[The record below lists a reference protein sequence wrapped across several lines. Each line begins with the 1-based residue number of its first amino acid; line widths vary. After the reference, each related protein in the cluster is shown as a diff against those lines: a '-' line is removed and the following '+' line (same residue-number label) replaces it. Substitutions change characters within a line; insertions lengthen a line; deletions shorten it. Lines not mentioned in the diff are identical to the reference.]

1 MRLARA
7 FAWAGVLVAVAA
19 SASGAPPQKARPNSA
34 PACPVSN
41 VSLLKAGLAF
51 QVGSCRY
58 TWTAGPAEDGAERLL
73 GTDGDGMDT
82 REIFVW
88 TVKARAC
95 SESVSAWTESGY
107 RPTAIPELTFD
118 RGKYLWYS
126 NGETILGCVENP
138 QATYILRFLDGG
150 NREVSETL
158 RALVHEV
165 YSAYVAPDPTSMQLV
180 SEPRALEL
188 PASKL
193 TLTLGAT
200 VSCWVVTAD
209 GVDAVHCV
217 HPERGS
223 WEAVRTKPLGTGKSC
238 KDLVRDWPENN
249 SRARQNAQWFGAYKH
264 PKLPSIWFWSGGAGF
279 VAKWCVEGPGRDAF
293 AVWTGV
299 SMEDEAMARAVFDAI
314 ANASQAPPTW
324 RTLDLPTARRALR
337 VPNRSSGLAWT
348 VSTQQGR
355 DVIEADDGKGGP
367 RARITIMPFGTNTCA
382 AAEALVN
389 LMVEQGEARVLIGP
403 AFFPFLPSAKP
414 AVWFRADSPDRIEGC
429 VGNQKAS
436 YLVSMASQNIALAV
450 PLVQTFIEDL
460 YVEGRLAEAREK

>member
-1 MRLARA
+1 MTLARA

-19 SASGAPPQKARPNSA
+19 SASGAPPQKARRNSA

-41 VSLLKAGLAF
+41 VSLLKAGLSF

-88 TVKARAC
+88 AVKARAC
-95 SESVSAWTESGY
+95 SETVSAWTEGGY
-107 RPTAIPELTFD
+107 KPTAIPELTFD

-126 NGETILGCVENP
+126 NGETILGCIENP
-138 QATYILRFLDGG
+138 QATYVLRFLDGG
-150 NREVSETL
+150 SWEVSETL
-158 RALVHEV
+158 HALVHEV
-165 YSAYVAPDPTSMQLV
+165 YSAYVAPDPTSMQMV
-180 SEPRALEL
+180 SEPRTLEL

-200 VSCWVVTAD
+200 VACRVVTAD

-217 HPERGS
+217 HPERGN
-223 WEAVRTKPLGTGKSC
+223 WEAVRTKPLGSGKSC

-249 SRARQNAQWFGAYKH
+249 SRARQYAERFGIHKDL
-264 PKLPSIWFWSGGAGF
+264 KLPSIWFSLAGTGF
-279 VAKWCVEGPGRDAF
+279 VAKGCVEGPGRDAF

-299 SMEDEAMARAVFDAI
+299 SMEDEAMAQAVFDAI
-314 ANASQAPPTW
+314 AKGSQAPPTW
-324 RTLDLPTARRALR
+324 RTLDLPTARRSLR
-337 VPNRSSGLAWT
+337 VPSQFGGLAWA
-348 VSTQQGR
+348 VSAQQGM

-367 RARITIMPFGTNTCA
+367 RARITVMPFGTNTCA
-382 AAEALVN
+382 AAEALLN
-389 LMVEQGEARVLIGP
+389 LMVEQGDARVLSRP
-403 AFFPFLPSAKP
+403 AFLPFLPSSKP
-414 AVWFRADSPDRIEGC
+414 AVWFRADSPDRLEGC

-436 YLVSMASQNIALAV
+436 YLVSMATQNIALAV
-450 PLVQTFIEDL
+450 PLVRTFIEDV
-460 YVEGRLAEAREK
+460 YVEGRQAEAREK